1 MDEILRRLTAIEA
14 LLYTMMGLMLVM
26 VTVFFALWSV
36 IIQGR
41 RPNIPQLFDLTT
53 KAVRRGVYALDVK
66 LRKGKKL
73 KNMNG
78 APVTPD
84 VDDGIM
90 RSFVRVLLREIEQKQ
105 QAGGS
110 MADVSLVE
118 ADWVTN
124 GRFAEVSGG
133 SPKDFR
139 ACMDRLEAA
148 RIIER
153 KDKRGTR
160 GWRQPYQSIT
170 SKLKGFI
177 K

>member
-1 MDEILRRLTAIEA
+1 MDEILRRLSAIES
-14 LLYTMMGLMLVM
+14 LLWAILGFM
-26 VTVFFALWSV
+26 VLFVTAVVASLSSRDNAFARLLPK
-36 IIQGR
+36 I
-41 RPNIPQLFDLTT
+41 NNYA
-53 KAVRRGVYALDVK
+53 KRGIYALDVK
-66 LRKGKKL
+66 LQKRKKL

-160 GWRQPYQSIT
+160 GWRQPYASIT